1 METEKANKNSIL
13 SPLVI
18 VLLIAALAAIG
29 VQLFKNR
36 SGNAANLIGTMAL
49 PIQVDQWITPQPPDL
64 NGRVYVLEF
73 WATWCPPC
81 VQSIPHMI
89 ELANKYKDKAVPFI
103 ALSVDR
109 SSEPVKKMVKARSI
123 NYYVGMDNGL
133 SDKYSVSGIP
143 AAFIIGRSGQVVW
156 MGHPMSSGFE
166 PAIADAL
173 NGPPPEPQKNTK

>member
-1 METEKANKNSIL
+1 METKKANKNPIL

-18 VLLIAALAAIG
+18 VLLIAAFAAIG

-36 SGNAANLIGTMAL
+36 SGNAANLIGAMAL
-49 PIQVDQWITPQPPDL
+49 PIQIDEWITPHPPDL
-64 NGRVYVLEF
+64 DGRVYVLEF

-89 ELANKYKDKAVPFI
+89 ELTGKYKNNAVSFI
-103 ALSVDR
+103 ALSVDK
-109 SSEPVKKMVKARSI
+109 SSEPVKKVVKARGI

-133 SDKYSVSGIP
+133 AEKYSVRGIP

-156 MGHPMSSGFE
+156 QGHPMSASFE
-166 PAIADAL
+166 TAVVDAL
-173 NGPPPEPQKNTK
+173 NAPPPADSGAE